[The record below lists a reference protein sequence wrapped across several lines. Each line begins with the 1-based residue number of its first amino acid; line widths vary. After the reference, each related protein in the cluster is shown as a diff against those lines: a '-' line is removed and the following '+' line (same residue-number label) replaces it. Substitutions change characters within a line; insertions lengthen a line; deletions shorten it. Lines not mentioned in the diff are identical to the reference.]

1 MLPYSCVVDMEE
13 LNKIDISQAPIIIQ
27 KCIEPKIDCRITYVD
42 GRIFPVKILL
52 NGEGIHGDWR
62 KEKNGL
68 TYEKFTLPPDICS
81 QIHQLMQRLN
91 LCFGGIDLIESNNK
105 YYFVEVNPTGEW
117 GWLETGSGLRISEE
131 IANALMR

>member
-1 MLPYSCVVDMEE
+1 MEE